1 MTRKPDAAKLTV
13 DALMAIQPVIPV
25 VTVDRSEDAE
35 PLGAALVGA
44 GLRVIELVM
53 RTEAAAEAIRRMSG
67 IEGAIVGAGTV
78 LSPTD
83 FDVAMKAG
91 ARFIVTPGLSS
102 FIVEGARAAGVP
114 ILPGVCTATEIMT
127 GLSLGLDRFKFFPAE
142 QAGGPAML
150 KALHGPFGHVKFCPT
165 GGVTERT
172 APDYLAL
179 PNVAVVG
186 GGWITPKAL
195 VDAKDWEK
203 IADLAKTAA
212 GLKR

>member
-1 MTRKPDAAKLTV
+1 MTEKLTV
-13 DALMAIQPVIPV
+13 DALMALQPVIPV
-25 VTVDRSEDAE
+25 VTVERAEDAQ
-35 PLGAALVGA
+35 PLAKALVGA
-44 GLRVIELVM
+44 GLTVIELVM
-53 RTEAAAEAIRRMSG
+53 RTAAAAEAIARMSQ

-78 LSPTD
+78 LSPAD

-114 ILPGVCTATEIMT
+114 ILPGVATATEIMT
-127 GLSLGLDRFKFFPAE
+127 GLSLGLNRFKFFPAE

-150 KALHGPFGHVKFCPT
+150 KALHGPFGDVKFCPT
-165 GGVTERT
+165 GGITAAT

-195 VDAKDWEK
+195 VDSKDWGK
-203 IADLAKTAA
+203 ISGLAKAAA

>member
-1 MTRKPDAAKLTV
+1 MTEKLTV
-13 DALMAIQPVIPV
+13 DALLALQPVIPV
-25 VTVDRSEDAE
+25 VTVERAEDAE
-35 PLGAALVGA
+35 PLAKALVGA
-44 GLRVIELVM
+44 GLKVIELVM
-53 RTEAAAEAIRRMSG
+53 RTAAAPDAITHMSQ

-78 LSPTD
+78 LSTAD

-114 ILPGVCTATEIMT
+114 ILPGVATATEIMT
-127 GLSLGLDRFKFFPAE
+127 GLSLGLNRFKFFPAE

-150 KALHGPFGHVKFCPT
+150 KALHGPFSDVKFCPT
-165 GGVTERT
+165 GGVTAAT

-195 VDAKDWEK
+195 VNAKDWEK
-203 IADLAKTAA
+203 IGGLARVAA